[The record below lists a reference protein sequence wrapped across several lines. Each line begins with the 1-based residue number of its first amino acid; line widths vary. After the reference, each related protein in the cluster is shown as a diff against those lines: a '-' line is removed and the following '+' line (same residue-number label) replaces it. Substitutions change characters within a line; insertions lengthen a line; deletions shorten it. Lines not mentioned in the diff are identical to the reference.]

1 MSTTS
6 LPPSTSIPV
15 ASLGAKAEV
24 ASAIRK
30 LLEPEYDRTF
40 SPPVLYISVLT
51 QPTNTPAKVVHMCL
65 SPAAASAELPAVCAG
80 DLSVPDSTG
89 IGSNASRPESE
100 RRVPRAI
107 IFGGAVDDATL
118 ESIMSAVREAVAAKG
133 GKEIGVVRVLRED
146 VKAEGVDFPNAEI
159 LTKIIRRKLGVLEGE
174 GKL

>member
-30 LLEPEYDRTF
+30 LLEPEYD
-40 SPPVLYISVLT
+40 L
-51 QPTNTPAKVVHMCL
+51 VHMCL